1 MPDLNFEILDAEVEL
16 YSVLPLINFKLRIAN
31 GDAAEQIDNI
41 SLKTQIML
49 SVTQRRYNADEKA
62 KLYELFGEPERW
74 GKTLR
79 TFLWTNTTTV
89 VPRFTGSIVVDLPV
103 PCVYDFEVVST
114 KYFNALENGEIPL
127 NFLFSGTIFYKG
139 EEGNL
144 QIGQISWS
152 KEASYRMPVTLWKGV
167 IDTYF
172 PNTAWIRMQKDVFD
186 SLYQYKM
193 AQGLLTWEDT
203 LTRLLQN
210 GKTDAHKGT
219 NPNIDGV
226 PRL

>member
-1 MPDLNFEILDAEVEL
+1 MPDLNFEILDAQVER
-16 YSVLPLINFKLRIAN
+16 YSVLPLINFRLRIIN
-31 GDAAEQIDNI
+31 DSAEEGIENI

-49 SVTQRRYNADEKA
+49 SVTQRRYNAEEKA
-62 KLYELFGEPERW
+62 KLHELFGDPERW

-79 TFLWTNTTTV
+79 TFLWTNVTSV
-89 VPRFTGSIVVDLPV
+89 IPRFTGSTIVQLPV
-103 PCVYDFEVVST
+103 PCIYDFEVVST
-114 KYFNALENGEIPL
+114 KYFNALEDGDIPL

-152 KEASYRMPVTLWKGV
+152 KEASYRMTVTLWKSV

-172 PNTAWIRMQKDVFD
+172 PKSAWIRIQKDVFD

-203 LTRLLQN
+203 LTRLL
-210 GKTDAHKGT
+210 KASSETSPSTH
-219 NPNIDGV
+219 
-226 PRL
+226 